1 MSAFINENFML
12 SNETARQLFHGEAE
26 KLPIIDYHCHLSP
39 REIAENIRFRD
50 ITQLWLV
57 DGHSGDHYKW
67 RAMRANGVPEE
78 YITGDK
84 SSWEKFEKW
93 AATMPYLMR
102 NPLWWGTKGVARGGN
117 DLCCIVCNVRGTVA
131 SIAVAHK
138 KQKGL
143 TV

>member
-78 YITGDK
+78 YITATSPLGR
-84 SSWEKFEKW
+84 SS
-93 AATMPYLMR
+93 R
-102 NPLWWGTKGVARGGN
+102 NGRRQ
-117 DLCCIVCNVRGTVA
+117 C
-131 SIAVAHK
+131 
-138 KQKGL
+138 L
-143 TV
+143 T

>member
-57 DGHSGDHYKW
+57 AGHSGAHDKW
-67 RAMRANGVPEE
+67 RAMRAIGVPEE
-78 YITGDK
+78 
-84 SSWEKFEKW
+84 
-93 AATMPYLMR
+93 
-102 NPLWWGTKGVARGGN
+102 
-117 DLCCIVCNVRGTVA
+117 
-131 SIAVAHK
+131 
-138 KQKGL
+138 
-143 TV
+143 

>member
-57 DGHSGDHYKW
+57 DGHSGDGNLVGW
-67 RAMRANGVPEE
+67 RPLQMARDEGEWSAGGIYHRRQVLLGEVREMG
-78 YITGDK
+78 GDN
-84 SSWEKFEKW
+84 
-93 AATMPYLMR
+93 ALPDA
-102 NPLWWGTKGVARGGN
+102 
-117 DLCCIVCNVRGTVA
+117 
-131 SIAVAHK
+131 
-138 KQKGL
+138 
-143 TV
+143 